1 MKGKTDHLTTI
12 DLKGMGC
19 PHPTAVV
26 LNKLRNMQKGDLIQ
40 VITDTAAAEESILKL
55 CHGSGH
61 QILKTTR
68 EAGLTT
74 LLIRKQ
80 G

>member
-1 MKGKTDHLTTI
+1 MKEKAEHITTI

-19 PHPTAVV
+19 PHPTAIV
-26 LNKLRNMQKGDLIQ
+26 LNKLRNMQTGDLIQ
-40 VITDTAAAEESILKL
+40 VITDTAGAEESILKL
-55 CHGSGH
+55 CRGSGH
-61 QILKTTR
+61 QILKTKR